1 MLVFQFGNVFLKV
14 SLIYIKE
21 NYSMSRTKVTLFYR
35 WPYSFLDLS
44 SPFAPLWYV
53 NNHY

>member
-1 MLVFQFGNVFLKV
+1 
-14 SLIYIKE
+14 
-21 NYSMSRTKVTLFYR
+21 
-35 WPYSFLDLS
+35 WPYAFLDLS